1 MTVVFLN
8 FSNGANPPRSERF
21 FSRAVRV
28 FLALYFTSTALV
40 RDFFFFNSFPTKLR
54 AGTYVYGSYDR
65 GNYVPSTV
73 KEKVFQDVFK
83 ISADLDRR
91 LAREESLKWKIPVP
105 RSQDPSSLT
114 LEPCNCLLIRQY
126 SSTSR
131 VKGHDSAFK
140 SWYTVGGPAF
150 STQCLRVWECA
161 RKLWETLRRRSQNLA
176 IWASQRMLFY
186 PTKTLCFFYIYFIAE
201 VLCCFVIR
209 TGEIQFT
216 EPLKNFQ
223 VSKAIVV
230 AAEENTV
237 KRSQSQ
243 MHMLD
248 SWWNICVDYFTRQ

>member
-1 MTVVFLN
+1 MTVAFLN

-40 RDFFFFNSFPTKLR
+40 RDFFFFFNSFPTKLR

-83 ISADLDRR
+83 ISADLDRS

-105 RSQDPSSLT
+105 RSQDPSSST

-126 SSTSR
+126 SSTSW
-131 VKGHDSAFK
+131 VKGHDSTFK

-150 STQCLRVWECA
+150 ST
-161 RKLWETLRRRSQNLA
+161 
-176 IWASQRMLFY
+176 
-186 PTKTLCFFYIYFIAE
+186 P
-201 VLCCFVIR
+201 VL
-209 TGEIQFT
+209 TG
-216 EPLKNFQ
+216 LGMR
-223 VSKAIVV
+223 A
-230 AAEENTV
+230 
-237 KRSQSQ
+237 
-243 MHMLD
+243 
-248 SWWNICVDYFTRQ
+248 